1 MRIRHTRVTG
11 NSPQVSEKPAARG
24 LELRVHFRL
33 PMRKHF
39 AVLAF
44 ISLGASSA
52 FAQLV
57 SFGVKGGVPL
67 IDQTVNSVDQSRPYI
82 VGPSVEFRL
91 PANFAIEVDAL
102 YQRIGQSVQFSE
114 ISAGVSQ
121 VSLSSVSLSQ
131 QLRAN
136 DWTFPVLGKY
146 YFRPR
151 STSWSPY
158 IATGWALRVL
168 DVQNK
173 GSETIM
179 NSAGAP
185 QTLPFNGHFH
195 SDDGVGAVAAAG
207 VRFKRGRLAI
217 SPEIRYTR
225 WGSST
230 GWVNK
235 NEAGFLLGISF

>member
-1 MRIRHTRVTG
+1 
-11 NSPQVSEKPAARG
+11 
-24 LELRVHFRL
+24 
-33 PMRKHF
+33 MRKHF

-57 SFGVKGGVPL
+57 SFGVKGGIPL
-67 IDQTVNSVDQSRPYI
+67 IDQTVNSTDESRPYI

-102 YQRIGQSVQFSE
+102 YQRIGQSVQYSE
-114 ISAGVSQ
+114 INGGVSE
-121 VSLSSVSLSQ
+121 VSLSSVSLSER
-131 QLRAN
+131 LRAN

-146 YFRPR
+146 YFRPHSAWR
-151 STSWSPY
+151 PY

-168 DVQNK
+168 DVHET
-173 GSETIM
+173 GSETIT
-179 NSAGAP
+179 NAPSAP
-185 QTLPFNGHFH
+185 QRLQFSDHHH

-207 VRFKRGRLAI
+207 VRFRRGRLAI

-235 NEAGFLLGISF
+235 NEAGFLLGLTF

>member
-1 MRIRHTRVTG
+1 
-11 NSPQVSEKPAARG
+11 
-24 LELRVHFRL
+24 
-33 PMRKHF
+33 MRKHF

-67 IDQTVNSVDQSRPYI
+67 IDQTVNSTDQSRPYI
-82 VGPSVEFRL
+82 VGPSIEFRL

-102 YQRIGQSVQFSE
+102 YQRVGTSIQFSE
-114 ISAGVSQ
+114 LAGGVSQ
-121 VSLSSVSLSQ
+121 VDLSSVSLSQ
-131 QLRAN
+131 RQRAN

-146 YFRPR
+146 YFRPH
-151 STSWSPY
+151 STWRPY

-168 DVQNK
+168 DVHDT
-173 GSETIM
+173 GSESILASTGLTQVLPL
-179 NSAGAP
+179 NS
-185 QTLPFNGHFH
+185 HYH

-230 GWVNK
+230 SWVNK
-235 NEAGFLLGISF
+235 NEASFLLGLSF